1 MPRRIGLVLA
11 GGGVIGSAYHAG
23 ALTALH
29 QDTGWDP
36 RSADVIVGTSAGSL
50 VGALLRLGVEP
61 ADLALVTAER
71 NPTTEHP
78 VLELLRARPEFGP
91 LSLRQLLRPPRLP
104 NRQMVAG
111 LLDPRRPTPPMGA
124 AMSLVANGR
133 ELLTPLLEP
142 LDELVDHQWPRDDL
156 WVCTVRQSD
165 ARRVVFGRSR
175 LDAPLSAALSASCA
189 VPGYFQPVEI
199 EGRWYIDGGAW
210 SASNADVLRD
220 RDLDLVV
227 VVSPMSTRD
236 QRPSWDLPMRRWV
249 RRVLQREVA
258 TLRAR
263 GIPVII
269 LEPGRDVLAHMALD
283 LMSGASVADIV
294 REAFLD
300 TGSELVRLE
309 SEMIAPVHRLRSPA
323 RAAAAAS

>member
-11 GGGVIGSAYHAG
+11 GGGVVGSAYHAG

-36 RSADVIVGTSAGSL
+36 RTAEVIVGTSAGSL

-71 NPTTEHP
+71 SPTARHP
-78 VLELLRARPEFGP
+78 VLELLRERPEFGP
-91 LSLRQLLRPPRLP
+91 LTLRQLLRPPRLP
-104 NRQMVAG
+104 HPQMLAG
-111 LLDPRRPTPPMGA
+111 LFDPRRPTPPMGA
-124 AMSLVANGR
+124 MMSLVPNGV
-133 ELLTPLLEP
+133 EALAPLLEP
-142 LDELVDHQWPRDDL
+142 LDELTGGWPAKDL
-156 WVCTVRQSD
+156 WVCTVRQND
-165 ARRVVFGRSR
+165 ARRVLFGRSR
-175 LDAPLSAALSASCA
+175 RDVPLSSALAASCA
-189 VPGYFQPVEI
+189 VPGYFQPVPI
-199 EGRWYIDGGAW
+199 DGRWYIDGGAW

-249 RRVLQREVA
+249 RRVLRREVGM
-258 TLRAR
+258 LKAR
-263 GIPVII
+263 GVPVII

-283 LMSGASVADIV
+283 LMSGAAVSDVV

-300 TGSELVRLE
+300 TGSELLRLE
-309 SEMIAPVHRLRSPA
+309 SEMIAPVHRLRSPD